1 MNHYDFMTKL
11 TQIAPNASDD
21 VDNYGQVIIYTH
33 LKYNDETVLKLTLGR
48 TLISLNELCE
58 KNEKD

>member
-11 TQIAPNASDD
+11 TKIAPNASDD

-33 LKYNDETVLKLTLGR
+33 LKYNDETGEYEEM
-48 TLISLNELCE
+48 S
-58 KNEKD
+58 EKDFEDEESN